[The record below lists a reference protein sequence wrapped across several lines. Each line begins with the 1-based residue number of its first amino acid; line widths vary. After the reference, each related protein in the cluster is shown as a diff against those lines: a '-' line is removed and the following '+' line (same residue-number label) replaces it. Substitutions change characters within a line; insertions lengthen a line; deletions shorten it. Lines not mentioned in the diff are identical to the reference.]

1 MRKGHNPS
9 LDRHGGS
16 IIAFAGLRAPALAQ
30 GGQKPWLALRK
41 GVVAPKPW
49 GERHVLKTP
58 IREYASP
65 ADGQIVL
72 GNGNAAL
79 DDDLLLVLQLR
90 LAILFQ
96 GLGQIIRR
104 LGGRLGIVTGRI
116 GQNDPQLI
124 WLAVRRRCLTVP
136 RLSHESASQLRETVR
151 QDHRCATNER
161 LHFGAAHHASCFL
174 TCESLQPADGS
185 SGAARSSAERAPG
198 ECRKPAGAV
207 GIAFA
212 SPEILPDS
220 VSFDV
225 EESGLGATLLREFD

>member
-1 MRKGHNPS
+1 M
-9 LDRHGGS
+9 
-16 IIAFAGLRAPALAQ
+16 
-30 GGQKPWLALRK
+30 
-41 GVVAPKPW
+41 
-49 GERHVLKTP
+49 LKTP

-124 WLAVRRRCLTVP
+124 WLAVRRRCLT
-136 RLSHESASQLRETVR
+136 
-151 QDHRCATNER
+151 
-161 LHFGAAHHASCFL
+161 
-174 TCESLQPADGS
+174 
-185 SGAARSSAERAPG
+185 
-198 ECRKPAGAV
+198 AV
-207 GIAFA
+207 
-212 SPEILPDS
+212 S
-220 VSFDV
+220 
-225 EESGLGATLLREFD
+225 